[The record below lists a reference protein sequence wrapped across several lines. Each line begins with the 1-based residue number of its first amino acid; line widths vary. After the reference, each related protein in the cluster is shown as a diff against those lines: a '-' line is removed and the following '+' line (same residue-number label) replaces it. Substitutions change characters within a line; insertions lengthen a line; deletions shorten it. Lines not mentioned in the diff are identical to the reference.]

1 MGRLA
6 KAQTDEIAKLRKEGY
21 TQKEIAERLHVHPR
35 TVRKYDPLRQ
45 ERSEERS
52 VGNRLSVLEEAI
64 RVCWDYIDLI
74 YVAVLRSAI
83 GECLEK
89 ETYLCPRCQ
98 GKLIYDEDKVTYIC
112 KKCGHKFSILSDWCY
127 NCLSTAESVWSDE
140 IDDQICPKCGARRY

>member
-52 VGNRLSVLEEAI
+52 VENRLSVLEEAI

-89 ETYLCPRCQ
+89 ETYLCPRCN

-140 IDDQICPKCGARRY
+140 IDDQVCPKCGARRY

>member
-6 KAQTDEIAKLRKEGY
+6 KAQIDEIAKLRKEGY

-52 VGNRLSVLEEAI
+52 VENRLSVLEEAI
-64 RVCWDYIDLI
+64 RVCWDYIDLL
-74 YVAVLRSAI
+74 YWAVLRSAI

-89 ETYLCPRCQ
+89 EMYLCPRCN

-140 IDDQICPKCGARRY
+140 IDDPVCPKCGARRY

>member
-1 MGRLA
+1 MGRLT
-6 KAQTDEIAKLRKEGY
+6 KAQIDEIAKLRKEEY

-45 ERSEERS
+45 QRSEERS
-52 VGNRLSVLEEAI
+52 VENRLSVLEEAI
-64 RVCWDYIDLI
+64 RVCWDYIDLL

-83 GECLEK
+83 GECLET
-89 ETYLCPRCQ
+89 ETYVCPRCK

-140 IDDQICPKCGARRY
+140 IDYPVCPKCGASRY

>member
-1 MGRLA
+1 MGRLT
-6 KAQTDEIAKLRKEGY
+6 KAQIDEIAKLRKEEY

-45 ERSEERS
+45 QRSEERS
-52 VGNRLSVLEEAI
+52 VENRLSVLEEAI
-64 RVCWDYIDLI
+64 RVCWDYIGLL

-83 GECLEK
+83 GECLET
-89 ETYLCPRCQ
+89 ETYVCPRCN

-140 IDDQICPKCGARRY
+140 IDDPVCPKCGARRY